1 MLSLSLL
8 IQIVPEAQHALHLFE
23 TPFEASR
30 CIHNSIFKLKN
41 LVLNRLLALR
51 QLMHQV

>member
-41 LVLNRLLALR
+41 LILIKLLA
-51 QLMHQV
+51 

>member
-1 MLSLSLL
+1 MIESL
-8 IQIVPEAQHALHLFE
+8 IFAQHALLLFE

-41 LVLNRLLALR
+41 LVLIRLLTLR

>member
-8 IQIVPEAQHALHLFE
+8 IQIVPEAHHALHLFE

-30 CIHNSIFKLKN
+30 CINNSIFKLKN
-41 LVLNRLLALR
+41 PVLIRLLTLR

>member
-51 QLMHQV
+51 